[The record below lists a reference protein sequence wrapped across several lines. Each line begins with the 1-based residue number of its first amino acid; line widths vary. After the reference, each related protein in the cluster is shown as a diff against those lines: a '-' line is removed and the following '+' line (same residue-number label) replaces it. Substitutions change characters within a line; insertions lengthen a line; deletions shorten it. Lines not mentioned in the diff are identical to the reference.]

1 MSFRNIT
8 KRFLKPFFKFWYDKK
23 GSKKRTITYKKIEL
37 KLFPKVFSPL
47 FTLSTKILLKFIDGL
62 DIKNKK
68 FLELGAGSG
77 IISFFASSEGAYVT
91 ASEIAEPALDGLY
104 YNNKKL
110 DANITIIESNLFD
123 KLDQVYDIIIINPPY
138 YPKEPK
144 NDEEIAWFCGSNFEY
159 FNKLFSS
166 IHQVVDSN
174 TQTYMILSEDCNLD
188 AIKSIADK
196 NGYVFKLVFQKIKW
210 FEKNFIFKIE
220 NK

>member
-1 MSFRNIT
+1 MLPAELMGLNE
-8 KRFLKPFFKFWYDKK
+8 KKFKQFNN
-23 GSKKRTITYKKIEL
+23 L
-37 KLFPKVFSPL
+37 
-47 FTLSTKILLKFIDGL
+47 
-62 DIKNKK
+62 IKNKK

-174 TQTYMILSEDCNLD
+174 TQTYMILSEKVKKESHL
-188 AIKSIADK
+188 SQ
-196 NGYVFKLVFQKIKW
+196 FQK
-210 FEKNFIFKIE
+210 KIVL
-220 NK
+220 KF